1 MLVCQRFDKPK
12 REDIRAGRPDLIS
25 PTLGHENAST
35 EALPGD
41 NDSRGA
47 LLRLWACNRRRKIG
61 MGQLGKG
68 LNRKEVRSL
77 VENIT
82 RRGFLGGGATF
93 TALAAMGG
101 LRPGVTAAKALNNL
115 GILPDDLPA
124 PKYKAATIEIGAAST
139 WVAHGIET
147 SKFFGKLLGVE
158 VEPFDG
164 QFDPANQLSA
174 FQTVS
179 QGTYDFVAVHPA
191 ASDALIDGSDAIIAK
206 GWPLIVMDTRL
217 VQDPEA
223 FKNYGHLTFLEP
235 DNEYMGFTV
244 ANELFKAIG
253 GEGEVIH
260 TQGQLA
266 HTGAQGRARGFKL
279 ALEAYPNIKV
289 VDEQPG
295 DWQVEKVASLWQDL
309 LQRFPNVKGGFFH
322 SDDMALAARAVIDAA
337 GKRDQ
342 VKIVGVDGLKNACE
356 AILAGDMTA
365 SVINPSGRIHGGSI
379 WAGYLTVSKTDMS
392 TAPIPKFI
400 RADGGPIV
408 AENAPGYIWLGD
420 NMQY

>member
-1 MLVCQRFDKPK
+1 
-12 REDIRAGRPDLIS
+12 
-25 PTLGHENAST
+25 
-35 EALPGD
+35 
-41 NDSRGA
+41 
-47 LLRLWACNRRRKIG
+47 

-77 VENIT
+77 VDGIS
-82 RRGFLGGGATF
+82 RRGFIGGGASLG
-93 TALAAMGG
+93 ALAAFAGM
-101 LRPGVTAAKALNNL
+101 RPGVSAAAALNNL

-124 PKYKAATIEIGAAST
+124 AKYKMATIEVGAAST

-147 SKFFGKLLGVE
+147 SKFFGSLLGIE
-158 VEPFDG
+158 VEAFDG

-206 GWPLIVMDTRL
+206 GVPLVVMDTRL

-223 FKNYGHLTFLEP
+223 FKSYGHLTFLEP
-235 DNEYMGFTV
+235 DNVAMGFTV

-253 GEGEVIH
+253 VEGEVIH
-260 TQGQLA
+260 TQGALA
-266 HTGAQGRARGFKL
+266 HTGAQGRAAGFKL

-295 DWQVEKVASLWQDL
+295 DWKAEQVASLWQDL
-309 LQRFPNVKGGFFH
+309 LTRFPDVKGGFFH
-322 SDDMALAARAVIDAA
+322 SDDMALAARSVIDSA

-356 AILAGDMTA
+356 AIIAGDMTA
-365 SVINPSGRIHGGSI
+365 SVINPSGRIHGGSV

-400 RADGGPIV
+400 RTDGGSITLD
-408 AENAPGYIWLGD
+408 NAPGYIWLGD